1 MFKKVL
7 IANRGEVACRIIRTL
22 KHMGIQSIAV
32 YSEAD
37 EDSLHAKMAD
47 ARYLLGPS
55 PVRESY
61 LNSQA
66 ILKIAIECGAEAIH
80 PGYGFLSENAAFAQ
94 MVKKEGLVF
103 IGPSPEAIAAM
114 GDKLEAK
121 RFAHLTGISYV
132 KGTDKPLKDLRKAK
146 KIAQEIGFPIMVK
159 AAAGGG
165 GKGMRIVR
173 ESAFLEDALKG
184 AIHEA
189 QASFGDG
196 RIFLEQYIESSR
208 HIEIQILGDHYGN
221 IIHLGERECSLQRRH
236 QKVIEEAPSVF
247 VTPHMRQ
254 AMGDEAVRLAKEVG
268 YYSAGTVEFIVD
280 QKRHFYF
287 LEMNTRL
294 QVEHV
299 VTEMTT
305 GIDLIEEMI
314 RISAGEPLRMKQS
327 DVQSKGHAIEARLYA
342 EDSVRGFLPSTG
354 RIGAYLPPSEKEGE
368 VRLESGVQEG
378 DVITSYYDPMFGKLI
393 VHQPEREIACDVL
406 LKMLDRFYIRGIST
420 NIHFLAALIN
430 SPFFRKGKFTTTIVD
445 EFYGEG
451 FTPQVPP
458 DPQIAIGTAAVMHC
472 IRNGFTKTELIVLVE
487 RDAYSIFIS
496 VENDLSEVKIGEETL
511 LIETRWQSGQ
521 VLFDGVFNG
530 HAITLQVDS
539 KGIKDELFWNGYGVT
554 TCVVAPRVAE
564 LIASMPF
571 KQKPDQTRI
580 VAAPMPGL
588 VVEVAVME
596 GEPIKMGQPVAVI
609 EAMKMENIIRAE
621 CDGIVE
627 KIYVKKG
634 DSIILD
640 QHLAKI
646 G

>member
-7 IANRGEVACRIIRTL
+7 IANRGEIACRIIRTL
-22 KHMGIQSIAV
+22 RRMGIQSIAV

-37 EDSLHAKMAD
+37 EGALHAEMAD
-47 ARYLLGPS
+47 ACYFLGPS
-55 PVRESY
+55 LVRESY
-61 LNSQA
+61 LNTQA
-66 ILKIAIECGAEAIH
+66 LLKIAKKSGAEAIH
-80 PGYGFLSENAAFAQ
+80 PGYGFLSENAAFAE

-103 IGPSPEAIAAM
+103 IGPSPQAIAAM

-121 RFAHLTGISYV
+121 RLAHLAGVSCL
-132 KGTDKPLKDLRKAK
+132 KGSDKPLKDLRTAK
-146 KIAQEIGFPIMVK
+146 KMAQEIGFPLMVK

-173 ESAFLEDALKG
+173 DAISLEDALKG

-208 HIEIQILGDHYGN
+208 HIEIQVLGDQCGN

-236 QKVIEEAPSVF
+236 QKVIEEAPSPF
-247 VTPHMRQ
+247 VNPSMRQ
-254 AMGDEAVRLAKEVG
+254 AMGDQAIRLAKAVD

-280 QKRHFYF
+280 QERRFYF

-294 QVEHV
+294 QVEHA

-314 RISAGEPLRMKQS
+314 RISVGEPLRIQQS

-354 RIGAYLPPSEKEGE
+354 RIGAYLPPLEKEGE
-368 VRLESGVQEG
+368 VRVESGVREG
-378 DVITSYYDPMFGKLI
+378 DVMTSYYDPMFGKLV
-393 VHQPEREIACDVL
+393 VHQPERDLACDAL

-420 NIHFLAALIN
+420 NIHFLAFLVN
-430 SPFFRKGKFTTTIVD
+430 STFFRKGEFTTVTLD
-445 EFYGEG
+445 ELYGEG
-451 FTPQVPP
+451 FTPQVPQ
-458 DPQIAIGTAAVMHC
+458 DPQVAIGTAAVMHC
-472 IRNGFTKTELIVLVE
+472 LRNGFAKADLIVLVG
-487 RDAYSIFIS
+487 RDPHSISICL
-496 VENDLSEVKIGEETL
+496 ENDLSEVKIGKETL
-511 LIETRWQSGQ
+511 IIESRWQPGQ
-521 VLFDGVFNG
+521 VLFEGVFNG

-539 KGIKDELFWNGYGVT
+539 KGVKDELFWNGYGAT

-564 LIASMPF
+564 LISSMPF

-580 VAAPMPGL
+580 VTAPMPGL
-588 VVEVAVME
+588 VVEIAVIE
-596 GEPIKMGQPVAVI
+596 GEPIKMGQPVAII

-627 KIYVKKG
+627 KIYIKKG
-634 DSIILD
+634 ESIVLD
-640 QHLAKI
+640 QHLLKI